1 MKQHLIKSSI
11 YIDIYIY
18 IVGTVII
25 LAVCAACQ
33 NHLLP
38 APTINNGQT
47 DGDSSLSETVSDWG
61 APAELQATHGQK
73 QSISLSW
80 KAVKGAARY
89 FIYQAAT
96 PYDTFI
102 QIAETA
108 KADTSYTL
116 KTAAGTDMYYRV
128 TAVNQSGKESPFS
141 ATVRGTSL
149 AQPIISDIEGDAE
162 DGDTTVTVYWYMN
175 NVSKETYLAQVQ
187 YNIICQ
193 DATGKEIAKETVSGA
208 DTSLT
213 QVKFAQLTPNTT
225 YKYQVQ
231 AFLSSDTKSTESSDF
246 MDAATARRL
255 RPMPVSDVTVSQG
268 TAVDK
273 VSLTFTLPEM
283 VDTLVSNGLYEQT
296 PLYFMIYRREK
307 AAGTQAADFTDGLI
321 CAKFDKTA
329 FPGGEYIPGTTVT
342 YEDTRIVRG
351 IEYEYLI
358 QSYSDAKKPITSD
371 RSAAQTANAG
381 WAISKPTLT
390 VDQPQYTLGETLNS
404 DGEQEYSEAQV
415 HLSFSFDAKGIST
428 YIYRLRTFVELIGDG
443 FGQLQGELE
452 AKDLP
457 LSELADYTT
466 EKIMLPNQRGR
477 YSYSVEILNAEGT
490 VLDTA
495 RMIGSLRITEET
507 APLVVENFTAEDG
520 YKDKIILRWNQYV
533 NVGYYIDTL
542 LDDKSQDTARR
553 ETIPV
558 LTDELPDGAQFR
570 QFTYELT
577 EGVLSGKTYYIK
589 VTPFKVEAN
598 TQKPGI
604 ETISDPVTLLGEP
617 ELETA
622 ADYQY
627 DHISLKWKQV
637 PKADNYRIIYQYTD
651 TDSMP
656 QTELTDPTQPDQKY
670 TSGAQMQTA
679 LIPASGLNPDPE
691 GIITYKFK
699 PAGYDD
705 ARFAGREL
713 SIKLQAINTE
723 RCADPSAPDI
733 QKDSS
738 AIAESKEQRRKQ
750 IGPAMTGLTASHAEY
765 GDKIELKWNKVEG
778 AAGYL
783 IYRIQKDLTGLQTQS
798 EEPLPFYYDAD
809 SNTVKGLQLKDEGGT
824 WADSPLSEDA
834 KTGTITIKAHDTYYA
849 IQDLYKD
856 ETWHTAN
863 KTVYKE
869 QFANE
874 QYEMAIGYPYT
885 YLVLPVISSSDTAK
899 VEIDFSLGTCTIGN
913 AVWNNAAAVMQT
925 GYTLGLP
932 KNIRGSKGWGA
943 TEKKDGID
951 VIKESTHVTITW
963 EPPTQK
969 PENPKIRYQIW
980 RTPQGQNTWKKI
992 SGDEHIT
999 KFSWD
1004 DESAEPGIVYEYAV
1018 STWTATAQS
1027 IEPASHPQYLSSIS
1041 TVYDKE
1047 AQGMFNNT
1055 GYKLG
1060 RPVIDVS
1067 RDEQKQGDVYAE
1079 KITWSA
1085 GGNEK
1090 LNTAG
1095 YLIEVRNNNIDDQ
1108 WHEVNNIDIAANEV
1122 KTTNEF
1128 YVTAADAAKDGTEN
1142 ILKVLR
1148 DYKHYYRIRA
1158 YITRDGEKIYSEIP
1172 VEWSEGVDTDNM
1184 TWGARQI
1191 TAEEMVKAATLA
1203 MSEGMYRSWDQRYN
1217 EKWSAAAIS
1226 GAVTNTE
1233 NAPGS
1238 GTSIFDATGGGLGI
1252 LGENVVHNTV
1262 YTNYTPALTTKSGIT
1277 VTFLTINGKLTGETW
1292 NKTAINP
1299 PTEYHNYEGAMQ
1311 ITGPVELKG
1320 LYTTQILFNWLNGD
1334 PSFDAQ
1340 TTGKGIKITYPAG
1353 NTEQIFNN
1361 ITPLPF
1367 NKYQENSENGFKQNS
1382 EEWGYPVAQE

>member
-11 YIDIYIY
+11 N

-73 QSISLSW
+73 QAVTLSW

-128 TAVNQSGKESPFS
+128 TAINLDGTESPFS

-162 DGDTTVTVYWYMN
+162 DGDTAVTVYWYMS
-175 NVSKETYLAQVQ
+175 NVSDETYLAQVQ

-268 TAVDK
+268 TAADK
-273 VSLTFTLPEM
+273 VLLTFTLPEM

-329 FPGGEYIPGTTVT
+329 FPGGEYVPGTTVT

-351 IEYEYLI
+351 TEYEYLI

-371 RSAAQTANAG
+371 KSAAQSANAG

-390 VDQPQYTLGETLNS
+390 VDQPQYTLGETPNS
-404 DGEQEYSEAQV
+404 DGELEYSEAQV
-415 HLSFSFDAKGIST
+415 HLSFSFDDKGISA
-428 YIYRLRTFVELIGDG
+428 YIYRLRTSVELVGDG

-452 AKDLP
+452 TKDLP
-457 LSELADYTT
+457 LSELANYTT

-507 APLVVENFTAEDG
+507 APLTVENLTVEDG
-520 YKDKIILRWNQYV
+520 YKDKVILRWTQYV
-533 NVGYYIDTL
+533 NVGYTIDTSS
-542 LDDKSQDTARR
+542 DAVSWNTDNQ

-558 LTDELPDGAQFR
+558 LTDELPDGAQSR

-577 EGVLSGKTYYIK
+577 KGVSSGNTYYIR
-589 VTPFKVEAN
+589 VTPFKAVGQ
-598 TQKPGI
+598 TQKPGV
-604 ETISDPVTLLGEP
+604 ETISDPVTLLGVP
-617 ELETA
+617 ELEAVT
-622 ADYQY
+622 DYWY

-637 PKADNYRIIYQYTD
+637 PKADSYRIIYQYTN

-679 LIPASGLNPDPE
+679 VIPVSELNADTE
-691 GIITYKFK
+691 GIITYTFK

-705 ARFAGREL
+705 ARFAGRKL

-733 QKDSS
+733 QKDPS
-738 AIAESKEQRRKQ
+738 AIAESAEQSRKQ
-750 IGPAMTGLTASHAEY
+750 MGPATTGLTASRAQY
-765 GDKIELKWNKVEG
+765 GNRIELKWNATEG
-778 AAGYL
+778 AVGYL
-783 IYRIQKDLTGLQTQS
+783 IYRIQKDLAGSQIQS
-798 EEPLPFYYDAD
+798 EEQMAFYYDAD
-809 SNTVKGLQLKDEGGT
+809 SSAESNNTISGRLIKKEGEMWADSDLSQDGGT
-824 WADSPLSEDA
+824 WSVINHS
-834 KTGTITIKAHDTYYA
+834 TTYTV
-849 IQDLYKD
+849 QDLYKD
-856 ETWHTAN
+856 EVWHSAN

-869 QFANE
+869 QFADE
-874 QYEMAIGYPYT
+874 QYEMARGYPYT
-885 YLVLPVISSSDTAK
+885 YIVLPVYSKTDTA
-899 VEIDFSLGTCTIGN
+899 EIDFSLGTCTIGN

-932 KNIRGSKGWGA
+932 ENIRGSKGWGA
-943 TEKKDGID
+943 TEKNGTY
-951 VIKESTHVTITW
+951 ESTHVTITW
-963 EPPTQK
+963 TPPKQK
-969 PENPKIRYQIW
+969 PENTEIRYRIW
-980 RTPQGQNTWKKI
+980 RTPQGQNTWK
-992 SGDEHIT
+992 DIT
-999 KFSWD
+999 P
-1004 DESAEPGIVYEYAV
+1004 ESEIITGAAWNDTTAEPGIVYEYAV
-1018 STWTATAQS
+1018 STATATAQS
-1027 IEPASHPQYLSSIS
+1027 IEPASHPLYLNTIS
-1041 TVYDKE
+1041 TVYDEE

-1090 LNTAG
+1090 LNTEG

-1108 WHEVNNIDIAANEV
+1108 WHKVKDIAAKEV
-1122 KTTNEF
+1122 KTTNES
-1128 YVTAADAAKDGTEN
+1128 YVTAADAAMDGIEN

-1172 VEWSEGVDTDNM
+1172 VEWTEGVDTDNM

-1191 TAEEMVKAATLA
+1191 TAEEFCRAANLVISDGLYLVNGT
-1203 MSEGMYRSWDQRYN
+1203 SWMTAYKDNMLIDYTRTKIPQ
-1217 EKWSAAAIS
+1217 E
-1226 GAVTNTE
+1226 
-1233 NAPGS
+1233 PGS
-1238 GTSIFDATGGGLGI
+1238 GEVYAQSDFSVKNWTIRYTGYI
-1252 LGENVVHNTV
+1252 
-1262 YTNYTPALTTKSGIT
+1262 PALINQAGTIHTFLSVSGELNPKTGASNQYPTSYNSNSAAPLT
-1277 VTFLTINGKLTGETW
+1277 VTGPAD
-1292 NKTAINP
+1292 TALYSGSLSYKNFSQQDGYMLVTYNNQTLEIP
-1299 PTEYHNYEGAMQ
+1299 HNNY
-1311 ITGPVELKG
+1311 
-1320 LYTTQILFNWLNGD
+1320 LN
-1334 PSFDAQ
+1334 S
-1340 TTGKGIKITYPAG
+1340 
-1353 NTEQIFNN
+1353 
-1361 ITPLPF
+1361 PLPF
-1367 NKYQENSENGFKQNS
+1367 SGGEYKNNTV
-1382 EEWGYPVAQE
+1382 EWGYPVTQE

>member
-11 YIDIYIY
+11 YIYIY
-18 IVGTVII
+18 IVGTLII

-307 AAGTQAADFTDGLI
+307 ASGTQAADFTDGLI

-329 FPGGEYIPGTTVT
+329 FPGGEYVPGTTVT

-371 RSAAQTANAG
+371 KSAAQSANAG

-415 HLSFSFDAKGIST
+415 HLSFSFDAKGISA
-428 YIYRLRTFVELIGDG
+428 YIYRLRTSVELVGDG

-457 LSELADYTT
+457 LSELANYTT

-477 YSYSVEILNAEGT
+477 YSYAVEILNADGT

-507 APLVVENFTAEDG
+507 APLVVENFTVEDG

-577 EGVLSGKTYYIK
+577 EGVSSGNTYYIK
-589 VTPFKVEAN
+589 VTPFKVEAS
-598 TQKPGI
+598 TSKPGI
-604 ETISDPVTLLGEP
+604 ETISAPVTLLGVP
-617 ELETA
+617 ELKTA

-637 PKADNYRIIYQYTD
+637 PKADSYRIIYQYTD

-679 LIPASGLNPDPE
+679 LIPASELNADTE
-691 GIITYKFK
+691 GTITYKFK

-705 ARFAGREL
+705 ARFAGRKL

-733 QKDSS
+733 QKDPS
-738 AIAESKEQRRKQ
+738 AIAESTAEQSRKQ

-765 GDKIELKWNKVEG
+765 GDKIELKWNKVDG

-783 IYRIQKDLTGLQTQS
+783 IYRIQKDLAGSQTQS
-798 EEPLPFYYDAD
+798 EEPLTFYYDAA
-809 SNTVKGLQLKDEGGT
+809 SNTVKGLQLKNEDGT

-834 KTGTITIKAHDTYYA
+834 ETGTITIKAHDTYYA
-849 IQDLYKD
+849 IQDLYKN

-869 QFANE
+869 QFADE

-885 YLVLPVISSSDTAK
+885 YLVLPVISSSDTA
-899 VEIDFSLGTCTIGN
+899 EIDFSLGICTLSG

-932 KNIRGSKGWGA
+932 EKEKIRGSKGWGA
-943 TEKKDGID
+943 TEKNGTY
-951 VIKESTHVTITW
+951 ESSHVTIDWT
-963 EPPTQK
+963 PPKQK
-969 PENPKIRYQIW
+969 PENTEIRYRIW
-980 RTPQGQNTWKKI
+980 RTPQGQNTWKNI

-999 KFSWD
+999 AVSWD
-1004 DESAEPGIVYEYAV
+1004 DTSAEPGIVYEYAV

-1041 TVYDKE
+1041 TVYDAE
-1047 AQGMFNNT
+1047 VQGMFNNT

-1079 KITWSA
+1079 KITWSTGA
-1085 GGNEK
+1085 NKK
-1090 LNTAG
+1090 LNTEG

-1108 WHEVNNIDIAANEV
+1108 WHAVKDIAAKDAKITNNECY
-1122 KTTNEF
+1122 T
-1128 YVTAADAAKDGTEN
+1128 TAADIAIDETKN

-1158 YITRDGEKIYSEIP
+1158 YITRDGEKIYSEMP
-1172 VEWSEGVDTDNM
+1172 VEWSEGIDTDNM

-1191 TAEEMVKAATLA
+1191 TAEEFCRAANLVISDGLYLVNDT
-1203 MSEGMYRSWDQRYN
+1203 SW
-1217 EKWSAAAIS
+1217 
-1226 GAVTNTE
+1226 NTASKGTILGIPYDHTRTKNPTE
-1233 NAPGS
+1233 PGS
-1238 GTSIFDATGGGLGI
+1238 GEIYAESDFNVKNWMIQYTDYRPAFISKAGATHTFLSVSGVFNPKTDAVLQYPQSYNSDTSEPL
-1252 LGENVVHNTV
+1252 
-1262 YTNYTPALTTKSGIT
+1262 T
-1277 VTFLTINGKLTGETW
+1277 VTGPADTTLYSGSISYKNFTQQNGYMLVTYNNQTIE
-1292 NKTAINP
+1292 IV
-1299 PTEYHNYEGAMQ
+1299 HDNY
-1311 ITGPVELKG
+1311 
-1320 LYTTQILFNWLNGD
+1320 LN
-1334 PSFDAQ
+1334 S
-1340 TTGKGIKITYPAG
+1340 
-1353 NTEQIFNN
+1353 
-1361 ITPLPF
+1361 PLPF
-1367 NKYQENSENGFKQNS
+1367 SGGGGYKNDTD
-1382 EEWGYPVAQE
+1382 EWR

>member
-11 YIDIYIY
+11 YIYIY
-18 IVGTVII
+18 IVGTLII

-175 NVSKETYLAQVQ
+175 NVSKETYLAHVQ

-415 HLSFSFDAKGIST
+415 HLSFSFDAKGISA
-428 YIYRLRTFVELIGDG
+428 YIYRLRTSVELIGDG

-477 YSYSVEILNAEGT
+477 YSYAVEILNADGT

-495 RMIGSLRITEET
+495 RMLGSLRITEET
-507 APLVVENFTAEDG
+507 APLVVENFTVEDG
-520 YKDKIILRWNQYV
+520 YKDKVILRWNQYV
-533 NVGYYIDTL
+533 NVGYFVET
-542 LDDKSQDTARR
+542 SQDSRKW
-553 ETIPV
+553 ENKQQIDV
-558 LTDELPDGAQFR
+558 LTQNELPAGEQFKPYSY
-570 QFTYELT
+570 TLT
-577 EGVLSGKTYYIK
+577 QGVSAGQSYYIR
-589 VTPFKVEAN
+589 VTPFKEAAN

-604 ETISDPVTLLGEP
+604 ETISAPVTLLGVP

-637 PKADNYRIIYQYTD
+637 PKADSYRIIYQYTN
-651 TDSMP
+651 TDPIP

-679 LIPASGLNPDPE
+679 LIPASELNADSK
-691 GIITYKFK
+691 GTITYKFK

-733 QKDSS
+733 QTDSS
-738 AIAESKEQRRKQ
+738 AIAESAEQSRKQ
-750 IGPAMTGLTASHAEY
+750 MGPAMTGLTASHAEY

-783 IYRIQKDLTGLQTQS
+783 IYRIQKDLAGSQTQS
-798 EEPLPFYYDAD
+798 EEPLTFYYDAA
-809 SNTVKGLQLKDEGGT
+809 SNTVKGLQLKNEGGT

-834 KTGTITIKAHDTYYA
+834 ETGTITIKAHDTYYA

-869 QFANE
+869 QFADE

-885 YLVLPVISSSDTAK
+885 YLVLPVISSSDTA
-899 VEIDFSLGTCTIGN
+899 EIDFSLGICTLSG
-913 AVWNNAAAVMQT
+913 AVWNNANDVT
-925 GYTLGLP
+925 KNGYTLGLP
-932 KNIRGSKGWGA
+932 ENIRGSKGWGA
-943 TEKKDGID
+943 TEKDG
-951 VIKESTHVTITW
+951 IKESTHVTITW
-963 EPPTQK
+963 TPPKQK
-969 PENPKIRYQIW
+969 PENKEIRYRIW
-980 RTPQGQNTWKKI
+980 RTPQGQNDWKNI

-999 KFSWD
+999 AVSWND
-1004 DESAEPGIVYEYAV
+1004 TSAEPGIVYEYAV
-1018 STWTATAQS
+1018 STWTATTS
-1027 IEPASHPQYLSSIS
+1027 STEPASHPLYLTSIS
-1041 TVYDKE
+1041 TVYDEE

-1090 LNTAG
+1090 LNTEG

-1108 WHEVNNIDIAANEV
+1108 WHEVKDIAAKDA
-1122 KTTNEF
+1122 KTTNES

-1252 LGENVVHNTV
+1252 WGENVVHNTV

>member
-11 YIDIYIY
+11 N
-18 IVGTVII
+18 IVGTLII

-175 NVSKETYLAQVQ
+175 NVSDETYLAQVQ

-329 FPGGEYIPGTTVT
+329 FPGGEYVPGTTVT
-342 YEDTRIVRG
+342 YEDTHIVRG
-351 IEYEYLI
+351 TEYEYLI

-371 RSAAQTANAG
+371 KSAAQTANAG

-390 VDQPQYTLGETLNS
+390 VDQPQYTLGDTPNS
-404 DGEQEYSEAQV
+404 DGELEYSEAQV
-415 HLSFSFDAKGIST
+415 HLSFSFDDKGISA
-428 YIYRLRTFVELIGDG
+428 YIYRLRTSVELVGDG

-452 AKDLP
+452 TKDLP

-477 YSYSVEILNAEGT
+477 YSYTVEILNADGT

-520 YKDKIILRWNQYV
+520 YKDKVILRWNRYV
-533 NVGYYIDTL
+533 NVGYFVET
-542 LDDKSQDTARR
+542 SQDSSNW
-553 ETIPV
+553 ENKQVIDV
-558 LTDELPDGAQFR
+558 LTQSELPAGE
-570 QFTYELT
+570 QFTPYSYTLT
-577 EGVLSGKTYYIK
+577 QDQGVSAGQSYYIR
-589 VTPFKVEAN
+589 VTPFKEAAN

-604 ETISDPVTLLGEP
+604 ETISAPVTLLGEP
-617 ELETA
+617 ELKTA

-637 PKADNYRIIYQYTD
+637 PKADNYRIVYQYTD

-656 QTELTDPTQPDQKY
+656 QIELTDPTQPDQKY

-679 LIPASGLNPDPE
+679 LIPASELNADSE
-691 GIITYKFK
+691 GTITYKFK

-705 ARFAGREL
+705 ARFAGRKL

-733 QKDSS
+733 QKDPS
-738 AIAESKEQRRKQ
+738 AIAESAEQKNRKQ

-783 IYRIQKDLTGLQTQS
+783 IYRIQKDLAGSQTQS
-798 EEPLPFYYDAD
+798 EEPLTFYYDAA
-809 SNTVKGLQLKDEGGT
+809 SNTVKGLQLKNEGGT
-824 WADSPLSEDA
+824 WADSDLSQNG
-834 KTGTITIKAHDTYYA
+834 GTWSVTNNSTTYTV
-849 IQDLYKD
+849 QDLYKN
-856 ETWHTAN
+856 ETWHSAN

-869 QFANE
+869 QFADE
-874 QYEMAIGYPYT
+874 QYEMAIGDPYT
-885 YLVLPVISSSDTAK
+885 YLVLPVISSSDTTK

-932 KNIRGSKGWGA
+932 ENIRGSKGWGA
-943 TEKKDGID
+943 TGKKDGID
-951 VIKESTHVTITW
+951 VIKESSHVTITW
-963 EPPTQK
+963 TPPKQK
-969 PENPKIRYQIW
+969 PENTEIRYRIW
-980 RTPQGQNTWKKI
+980 RTPQGQNDWKNI
-992 SGDEHIT
+992 SGDEQIT
-999 KFSWD
+999 AESGDDESVSWD
-1004 DESAEPGIVYEYAV
+1004 DKSAEPGVLYEYAV
-1018 STWTATAQS
+1018 STWTKTTRS
-1027 IEPASHPQYLSSIS
+1027 IEPASHPLYLSSIS
-1041 TVYDKE
+1041 TVYDEE

-1067 RDEQKQGDVYAE
+1067 RDEQKQGEVYAE
-1079 KITWSA
+1079 KITWSTGA
-1085 GGNEK
+1085 NKK
-1090 LNTAG
+1090 LNTVR

-1108 WHEVNNIDIAANEV
+1108 WHPVKDIAATDAKITNNECY
-1122 KTTNEF
+1122 T
-1128 YVTAADAAKDGTEN
+1128 TAADKAIDGTKN

-1158 YITRDGEKIYSEIP
+1158 YITRDGEDGEKIYSEMP
-1172 VEWSEGVDTDNM
+1172 VEWSEGIDTDNM

-1191 TAEEMVKAATLA
+1191 TAEEFAHVTGICIADSVYDSTYCSVTEKNW
-1203 MSEGMYRSWDQRYN
+1203 GYN
-1217 EKWSAAAIS
+1217 RIFTFKDNVAKYFLNIS
-1226 GAVTNTE
+1226 GTLYGYAT
-1233 NAPGS
+1233 
-1238 GTSIFDATGGGLGI
+1238 ATGRKPTWYGAVCAGAAGALSGGQSKPTTLTLTCIDTDIPLYNGSVTI
-1252 LGENVVHNTV
+1252 DSMRNGGGT
-1262 YTNYTPALTTKSGIT
+1262 YIINYNNQSGDFRNSVSGYFI
-1277 VTFLTINGKLTGETW
+1277 
-1292 NKTAINP
+1292 
-1299 PTEYHNYEGAMQ
+1299 
-1311 ITGPVELKG
+1311 
-1320 LYTTQILFNWLNGD
+1320 
-1334 PSFDAQ
+1334 
-1340 TTGKGIKITYPAG
+1340 
-1353 NTEQIFNN
+1353 
-1361 ITPLPF
+1361 
-1367 NKYQENSENGFKQNS
+1367 YQ
-1382 EEWGYPVAQE
+1382 

>member
-11 YIDIYIY
+11 YIYIY
-18 IVGTVII
+18 IVGTLII

-656 QTELTDPTQPDQKY
+656 KTELTDPTQPDQKY

-679 LIPASGLNPDPE
+679 LIPASELNADSK
-691 GIITYKFK
+691 GTITYKFK
-699 PAGYDD
+699 PAGYND

-738 AIAESKEQRRKQ
+738 AIAESAEQNRKQ

-765 GDKIELKWNKVEG
+765 GDKIELKWNKVDG

-783 IYRIQKDLTGLQTQS
+783 IYRIQKDLAGSQTQS
-798 EEPLPFYYDAD
+798 EEPLTFYYDAA
-809 SNTVKGLQLKDEGGT
+809 SNTVKGLQLKNESGT
-824 WADSPLSEDA
+824 WADSDLSQNG
-834 KTGTITIKAHDTYYA
+834 GTWSVTKNSTPYTV
-849 IQDLYKD
+849 QDLYKN
-856 ETWHTAN
+856 ETWHTEN

-869 QFANE
+869 QFADE

-885 YLVLPVISSSDTAK
+885 YLVLPVISSSDTTK
-899 VEIDFSLGTCTIGN
+899 VEIDFSLGICTLSG

-932 KNIRGSKGWGA
+932 EAKDIRGSKGWGA
-943 TEKKDGID
+943 TEKDG
-951 VIKESTHVTITW
+951 IKESTHVTITW
-963 EPPTQK
+963 TPPKQK
-969 PENPKIRYQIW
+969 PENTEIRYRIW
-980 RTPQGQNTWKKI
+980 RTPQGQNDWKNI

-999 KFSWD
+999 ALSWD
-1004 DESAEPGIVYEYAV
+1004 DVSAEPGIVYEYAV
-1018 STWTATAQS
+1018 STWTATTRS
-1027 IEPASHPQYLSSIS
+1027 TEPASHPLYLKTIS
-1041 TVYDKE
+1041 TVYDEE

-1067 RDEQKQGDVYAE
+1067 RDEQKQGEVYAE

-1090 LNTAG
+1090 LNTEG

-1108 WHEVNNIDIAANEV
+1108 WHEVKDIAAEEV
-1122 KTTNEF
+1122 KTTTEF
-1128 YVTAADAAKDGTEN
+1128 YVTAADIAIDGTEN

-1172 VEWSEGVDTDNM
+1172 VEWSEGIDTDNM

-1191 TAEEMVKAATLA
+1191 TAEEFAKMTFIGIARAIEESRGTPSGNWDDGDKRTLTNFETDGKFNLGPSDMTFFFTYNGYIPEIKAA
-1203 MSEGMYRSWDQRYN
+1203 
-1217 EKWSAAAIS
+1217 S
-1226 GAVTNTE
+1226 GNLV
-1233 NAPGS
+1233 PG
-1238 GTSIFDATGGGLGI
+1238 I
-1252 LGENVVHNTV
+1252 
-1262 YTNYTPALTTKSGIT
+1262 
-1277 VTFLTINGKLTGETW
+1277 KLTGTITCRGGLMGQFPKRYWTGRNDDTITDIIGEYIIGQGSLSMTGGW
-1292 NKTAINP
+1292 NQGKNGATSRTEGTITITYGDATIIYDQSSNNKINLP
-1299 PTEYHNYEGAMQ
+1299 LPY
-1311 ITGPVELKG
+1311 
-1320 LYTTQILFNWLNGD
+1320 NGD
-1334 PSFDAQ
+1334 ND
-1340 TTGKGIKITYPAG
+1340 
-1353 NTEQIFNN
+1353 
-1361 ITPLPF
+1361 
-1367 NKYQENSENGFKQNS
+1367 FKVLNS
-1382 EEWGYPVAQE
+1382 EEWGYPVKK